1 MKYRALNVRKTVLLS
16 CRKAG
21 LFLWENYQMRKVM
34 VMDET
39 AVNRSLVR
47 ITHEIIEKTDCTDSL
62 CVLGIKS
69 RGVVLAEI
77 LAENL
82 KKFADIDV
90 PFGII
95 DATMHRDDFTAEQ
108 KKERATESVIPFD
121 VTGKTVII
129 VDDVLYTGRTARAAI
144 ETVFALG
151 RPKAVRLAV
160 LIDRGHREIPI
171 RPDFVGKN
179 IPTSRKEK
187 VSVVMQGEDTRGV
200 FLTETAD

>member
-1 MKYRALNVRKTVLLS
+1 
-16 CRKAG
+16 
-21 LFLWENYQMRKVM
+21 MRKVM

-47 ITHEIIEKTDCTDSL
+47 ITHEIIEKTDCADSL
-62 CVLGIKS
+62 CVLGVKS
-69 RGVVLAEI
+69 RGIVLAEI
-77 LAENL
+77 LVKNL
-82 KKFADIDV
+82 KKFADTDV

-95 DATMHRDDFTAEQ
+95 DATMYRDDFTAEQ

-187 VSVVMQGEDTRGV
+187 VSVVMQGDDTRGV
-200 FLTETAD
+200 FLSETTD